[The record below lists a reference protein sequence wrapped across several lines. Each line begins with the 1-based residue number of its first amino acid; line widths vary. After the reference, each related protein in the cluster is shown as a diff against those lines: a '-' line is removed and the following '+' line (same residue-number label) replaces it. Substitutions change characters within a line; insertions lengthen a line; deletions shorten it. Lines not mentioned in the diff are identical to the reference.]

1 MPTQEAKAHRVGE
14 WASLRNTSPEIAEA
28 IFEVAHYDEK
38 LAEQDLGG
46 RQRRSAGRWPLPKP
60 IKMRCSGV
68 NRRSS
73 VKTSRTFISARSRP
87 NLLKNPDCSG
97 FFTLFRR
104 LVDHLFKGLQ
114 RTESLIVNRAAVKRQ
129 GDPLRRGLQG

>member
-38 LAEQDLGG
+38 LAEQIW
-46 RQRRSAGRWPLPKP
+46 RKAATKCWRWPLPKP

-68 NRRSS
+68 NRRLS
-73 VKTSRTFISARSRP
+73 VKTYRVFIPAESHP
-87 NLLKNPDCSG
+87 NLLKTRIAPG
-97 FFTLFRR
+97 FFIISPPR
-104 LVDHLFKGLQ
+104 
-114 RTESLIVNRAAVKRQ
+114 
-129 GDPLRRGLQG
+129 